1 MKDPC
6 YIYGKKKEGCNAYS
20 MFCRLQLT
28 DKSLNLRQ
36 EALVLS
42 QQLDIVVVVGLV
54 TIGALVDAAGTV
66 RVVHVI
72 RCWLAITP
80 M

>member
-1 MKDPC
+1 
-6 YIYGKKKEGCNAYS
+6 

-42 QQLDIVVVVGLV
+42 QQLDTVVVGLV
-54 TIGALVDAAGTV
+54 AVGALVDAAGTV